1 MEKKKQQQQQ
11 HGPALYLHCKRGE
24 KASQDSIF
32 WTIWLRNESKANKG
46 TKARHFSFP

>member
-1 MEKKKQQQQQ
+1 MTVFKTNNIFLVTNGKKKQQQQQQQ

-32 WTIWLRNESKANKG
+32 
-46 TKARHFSFP
+46 

>member
-1 MEKKKQQQQQ
+1 MTVFKTNNTFLVTNEKQQQQQQQQ

-32 WTIWLRNESKANKG
+32 
-46 TKARHFSFP
+46 

>member
-1 MEKKKQQQQQ
+1 MTVFKTNNIFLVTNGKKKKQQQQ

-32 WTIWLRNESKANKG
+32 
-46 TKARHFSFP
+46 

>member
-1 MEKKKQQQQQ
+1 MEKKQQQQQQ
-11 HGPALYLHCKRGE
+11 HGPALYLRCKRGE

-32 WTIWLRNESKANKG
+32 WTISLRNESQANEG